1 MSAIPRSALMVI
13 IGSAIFVGL
22 PIIGW
27 GVTDISGFVEHPARV
42 GYILVTVLLQII
54 VVLKFPN
61 VGRTGGKGTKL
72 VRQQQIAVLLL
83 QIISLAMVI
92 AVPATDRHNI
102 AIVRPDEV
110 RYLGLIIFAAGFLV
124 MNWSEYTLGKQFSVQ
139 VTIQEG
145 HQLITNGPYR
155 MLRHPRYLGI
165 ILMNLGLA
173 LTFAAGVGLGI
184 VAVLIGVLLWRVH
197 DEEILMRQEFGA
209 EWDTYAEK
217 SWQIVPY
224 LY

>member
-1 MSAIPRSALMVI
+1 MSALTRSALMVI

-22 PIIGW
+22 PILGW
-27 GVTDISGFVEHPARV
+27 GIADISGFVEHPARV
-42 GYILVTVLLQII
+42 GYILMTILLQII

-92 AVPATDRHNI
+92 VVPATDHHDI
-102 AIVRPDEV
+102 AIIRPDAV
-110 RYLGLIIFAAGFLV
+110 RYLGLLIYPLGFLI
-124 MNWSEYTLGKQFSVQ
+124 MNWSEYSLGKQFSVQ

-173 LTFAAGVGLGI
+173 LTFAAWVGLGI
-184 VAVLIGVLLWRVH
+184 VAVLMGVLLWRIH
-197 DEEILMRQEFGA
+197 DEEILMQQEFGA
-209 EWDTYAEK
+209 EWDAYAK
-217 SWQIVPY
+217 TSWQLIPY

>member
-1 MSAIPRSALMVI
+1 IPRAVLMVV

-27 GVTDISGFVEHPARV
+27 GVADVSGFVDHPARV
-42 GYILVTVLLQII
+42 GYILITVLLQII

-72 VRQQQIAVLLL
+72 VRQQQIAVVLL

-92 AVPATDRHNI
+92 VIPATDHHDI
-102 AIVRPDEV
+102 AILRPDAV
-110 RYLGLIIFAAGFLV
+110 RYLGLLIYPLGFFIT
-124 MNWSEYTLGKQFSVQ
+124 NWSEHSLGKQFSVQ

-165 ILMNLGLA
+165 MLMNLGLA
-173 LTFAAGVGLGI
+173 LIFASWVGLAI
-184 VAVLIGVLLWRVH
+184 VVVLIGVLLWRIR
-197 DEEILMRQEFGA
+197 DEEALMRQEFGA
-209 EWDTYAEK
+209 EWDAYAEK
-217 SWQIVPY
+217 SWRLIPY